1 MCALCWVSSFHIKD
15 NCFFFLKK
23 IIYSFPP
30 FFFSG
35 GGGRAVQT
43 ISDQEGACPVE
54 RRGPNRKY
62 FSYQVISCFSTLWNA
77 WKTWI
82 DVPKVLICTWE
93 RGVNGKKATV
103 NKLLLRQILTGKH
116 SRSQV
121 ACRDWFISAWSTN
134 VVSSL
139 IPTKPQRTSTKEFI
153 RLWQTICTELCVLAG
168 LSWDSGKCLIHWQ
181 AS

>member
-1 MCALCWVSSFHIKD
+1 MCALWLSFLLSHKGQLFFLFRE
-15 NCFFFLKK
+15 NNLFFFLL
-23 IIYSFPP
+23 
-30 FFFSG
+30 FFR

-43 ISDQEGACPVE
+43 VSDQEGACPVE

-116 SRSQV
+116 SGSQV
-121 ACRDWFISAWSTN
+121 AYRDWFISAWSTN

-139 IPTKPQRTSTKEFI
+139 IPTKPQRTSIKEFI

-181 AS
+181 TS